1 MKRAAILIDK
11 NIHGTTLIMVDV
23 LNAKEIFPYIFQE
36 SLEDDF
42 KDIRLMLKKNFRN
55 SERYRK
61 VNVSGKASDIYEM
74 RFINTGRNDRIYCKE
89 IRYKAKRFIVMVEL
103 FIGKKSQQIPK
114 EIKFRIEKIG
124 GYKYEI

>member
-1 MKRAAILIDK
+1 MKRTAILIDK
-11 NIHGTTLIMVDV
+11 NIHETTLIMVDV
-23 LNAKEIFPYIFQE
+23 LNAREIFPYIFQE
-36 SLEDDF
+36 SIEDDF
-42 KDIRLMLKKNFRN
+42 KNTRLMLKKNFRN

-74 RFINTGRNDRIYCKE
+74 RFINAGRNDRIYCKE
-89 IRYKAKRFIVMVEL
+89 IRSKAKRFIVMVEL

-124 GYKYEI
+124 GYNYEI

>member
-1 MKRAAILIDK
+1 MKRTTILIDK
-11 NIHGTTLIMVDV
+11 NIHETTLIMVDV

-36 SLEDDF
+36 SIEDDF
-42 KDIRLMLKKNFRN
+42 KEIRSLLKKNFRN

-74 RFINTGRNDRIYCKE
+74 RFINTGRNDRIFCKE
-89 IRYKAKRFIVMVEL
+89 IHSKAKRFIVMVEL

-114 EIKFRIEKIG
+114 EIKKLF
-124 GYKYEI
+124 